1 MEIMEHQ
8 AVIKKPGAPRSPFNV
23 FDLIFKSWASIF
35 GDEMVRNFNFNLIKT
50 FMTLVSYCYVT

>member
-1 MEIMEHQ
+1 MEIVELQ
-8 AVIKKPGAPRSPFNV
+8 ALIKKPGASRSPFNV